1 MRVELSLSR
10 CGAKVIVVS
19 RSIHIRMI
27 DALAGA
33 YEAQYLEYSN
43 WKYEKNVKWMW

>member
-10 CGAKVIVVS
+10 CGAKVIVS
-19 RSIHIRMI
+19 RSIHVRMI

-33 YEAQYLEYSN
+33 YDAQYLEYSN
-43 WKYEKNVKWMW
+43 WKCEKNVKWMW